1 MIKNNHF
8 RSKYNFDT
16 RKGLYNSLMEKNSNY
31 IPCVVNLSQDIIL
44 KYKMQSG
51 ELRVLIQADY
61 TLGQFIN
68 VLRKRINISSTEG
81 LYIFIDN
88 CLLPTSSIMSKIYS
102 ERKSK
107 DGFLYIDCSI
117 LETYG

>member
-8 RSKYNFDT
+8 RTKYDFDA
-16 RKGLYNSLMEKNSNY
+16 RKNLYNSLMEKNSNY
-31 IPCVVNLSQDIIL
+31 IPCVVNMSPDIVS

-68 VLRKRINISSTEG
+68 VLRKRVNISHTEG
-81 LYIFIDN
+81 LYVFIN
-88 CLLPTSSIMSKIYS
+88 NTLLPTSSIMSKIYS